1 MSIVNSNLNQD
12 IPVVFQTSVQL
23 LLLHDYL
30 PFLLLQVE
38 DPDKLPDET
47 PFAQTK
53 ELAVSIPIYKI
64 GKADIYIDDDDT
76 MGIALDKGDN
86 VK

>member
-1 MSIVNSNLNQD
+1 MSISNSTFNQD
-12 IPVVFQTSVQL
+12 IPVFQTSVQL

-30 PFLLLQVE
+30 PVLLMKVE
-38 DPDKLPDET
+38 NPDKLPDET

-53 ELAVSIPIYKI
+53 ELAVSIPIYNI
-64 GKADIYIDDDDT
+64 GKADIYIDDAV
-76 MGIALDKGDN
+76 GIALDKGDN